1 MHNKNQIDKLQ
12 NQNDQIVAAS
22 VMERQIRK
30 EKIVEFINSDLYV
43 PMKEKELAS
52 FMQVSKEDRPLFRE
66 LLGELMRESK
76 ICVTQKGK
84 YQKMTSSLLIG
95 SFISNSKGFGFV
107 VIEGQ
112 DEDYYIAKENVM
124 NAFHGDL
131 VEIVP
136 VNGNGGKRKEARVVK
151 IIEHTMTKLV
161 GTFQSHNT
169 FGFVI
174 PDNGK
179 LSQDIFIAKE
189 HCKGA
194 VNGHKVVVELTSY
207 GSDRDKPEGKIVEIL
222 GHINDPGVDIL
233 SVVRGYDLP
242 VEFTEKQLQQATR
255 VAKPV
260 DEADRAGRK
269 DLRHTLMITI
279 DGEDAKDLDD
289 AVSLTVSEGKYYLG
303 VHIADVTN
311 YVQENSALDHEAL
324 RRGNSVYL
332 ADRVIPMLPH
342 ALCNGICSLNA
353 GEDRLALSCLMTI
366 AKDGSM
372 LDYDICE
379 SVIHVDYRMSYTM
392 VQKLLEDDTL
402 TDREEE
408 CRKYKEILPML
419 KDMATLST
427 ILRDKRHE
435 RGAIDF
441 DFPEAKFLMNEDGS
455 VKDILLHDRNTATKM
470 IEDFMLAANE
480 TVAQHFYWLDTP
492 FVYRIHENPDED
504 RMKTLSAFLQ
514 NYGITLKSTQGETGK
529 VHPKELQKMLEKIE
543 GSTYENLIERMTLRS
558 MKQAKYSVSCNGHYG
573 LACKYYCHFTS
584 PIRRYPDLQIHRIIK
599 DQLRGRMN
607 DEKKNHYGNILASV
621 AQHTSQ
627 TERVANN
634 AERDTDKIKKAQYME
649 QFVGDEFDGIISG
662 VNAYGIYVELPNT
675 VEGFI
680 HISKLTGDYY
690 VYREETFELIGE
702 MTGKKYSLGMPL
714 HVFLEATNRLEGT
727 IEFSLY

>member
-1 MHNKNQIDKLQ
+1 MDISNQ
-12 NQNDQIVAAS
+12 
-22 VMERQIRK
+22 ERK
-30 EKIVEFINSDLYV
+30 EKIVELMNSDLYV

-52 FMQVSKEDRPLFRE
+52 FMQVSKEDRPLLRT
-66 LLGELMRESK
+66 LLNELMREGK
-76 ICVTQKGK
+76 ISVTPKGK
-84 YQKMTSSLLIG
+84 YQKMSNNLMIG

-112 DEDYYIAKENVM
+112 DEDFYIAKENVM

-136 VNGNGGKRKEARVVK
+136 VVGNGGKRKEAKVVK
-151 IIEHTMTKLV
+151 ILEHTMTKLV

-207 GSDRDKPEGKIVEIL
+207 GTDREKPEGKIIEIL

-233 SVVRGYDLP
+233 SVVKNYDLP
-242 VEFTEKQLQQATR
+242 IEFTEKQLQQASR
-255 VAKPV
+255 IAKPV
-260 DEADRAGRK
+260 DEADRQGRK
-269 DLRHTLMITI
+269 DLRHMLMITI

-289 AVSLTVSEGKYYLG
+289 AVSLYIEEGKYHLG

-311 YVQENSALDHEAL
+311 YVQEGSALDREAL

-342 ALCNGICSLNA
+342 ALCNGICSLNQ

-366 AKDGSM
+366 SKDGTIV
-372 LDYDICE
+372 DYDICE
-379 SVIHVDYRMSYTM
+379 SVIHVDFRMSYTM
-392 VQKLLEDDTL
+392 VQRLLTEEDL
-402 TDREEE
+402 TEQEE
-408 CRKYKEILPML
+408 CKKYKEIMPML
-419 KDMATLST
+419 EDMATLSG
-427 ILRDKRHE
+427 ILREKRHD

-441 DFPEAKFLMNEDGS
+441 DFPEAKFIMNEDGS
-455 VKDILLHDRNTATKM
+455 VKEIVQHERNTATKM

-480 TVAQHFYWLDTP
+480 TVAQHFYWLESP
-492 FVYRIHENPDED
+492 FVYRIHENPDEE
-504 RMKTLSAFLQ
+504 RLKTLSTFLQ
-514 NYGITLKSTQGETGK
+514 NYGLTLKGAQGENGK
-529 VHPKELQKMLEKIE
+529 VHPKELQKMLEKVE
-543 GSTYENLIERMTLRS
+543 GSPYENLIERMTLRS
-558 MKQAKYSVSCNGHYG
+558 MKQAKYSVKCAGHYG
-573 LACKYYCHFTS
+573 LACQYYCHFTS

-599 DQLRGRMN
+599 DHLRGRMN
-607 DEKKNHYGNILASV
+607 DEKRNHYANILVSV
-621 AQHTSQ
+621 AQHTSES
-627 TERVANN
+627 ERTANS

-690 VYREETFELIGE
+690 VYHEDTFELVGE
-702 MTGKKYSLGMPL
+702 MTNKKYSLGMPL
-714 HVFLEATNRLEGT
+714 HIFVEATNRLEGT